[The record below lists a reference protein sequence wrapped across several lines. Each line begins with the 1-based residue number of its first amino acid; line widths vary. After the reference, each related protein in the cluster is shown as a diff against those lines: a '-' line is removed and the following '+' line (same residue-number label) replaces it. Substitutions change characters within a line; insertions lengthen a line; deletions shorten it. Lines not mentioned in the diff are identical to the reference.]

1 MGSPRAPPARSA
13 VSCKRALRSSGGGA
27 GRDRLVVRFLDA
39 TYLPTRP
46 TGAKEGVLV
55 AWGYD
60 EAGERVRLGAVLGQR
75 ERYEGWRWAAA
86 FFVGACGRR
95 CWW

>member
-1 MGSPRAPPARSA
+1 M
-13 VSCKRALRSSGGGA
+13 
-27 GRDRLVVRFLDA
+27 DA